1 MKQQAGLGLPPCG
14 QTNWRTCTVC
24 AYYTDDE
31 IASHALHAYHSLRV
45 KTEVYFGLTAE
56 GKEQFR
62 LLTFVWNDPTNSV
75 PYPAVSLK
83 GTKITAGTSPEWDL

>member
-1 MKQQAGLGLPPCG
+1 MDKLIGARVQYVHTILMMKC
-14 QTNWRTCTVC
+14 
-24 AYYTDDE
+24 
-31 IASHALHAYHSLRV
+31 ASHALYAYHSHV

-56 GKEQFR
+56 GKEQIW

-83 GTKITAGTSPEWDL
+83 GTKMTVGTSPEWDL